1 MTPLP
6 KAVRLQEFL
15 RRLRSLPAAANHD
28 QARAQIEETLNAVE
42 DELSGVVFNP
52 DHWRTDGRMY
62 PAQDDSAAD
71 VEGHP
76 GVTSYRHR
84 SHETFIAENGAF
96 EIRNLNGNDV
106 LIEKLGADGKGV
118 WS

>member
-1 MTPLP
+1 
-6 KAVRLQEFL
+6 VRLQEFL
-15 RRLRSLPAAANHD
+15 QRLRSLPAAATHD
-28 QARAQIEETLNAVE
+28 QARAQIEETLNFVE
-42 DELSGVVFNP
+42 NELSGVPFNP
-52 DHWRTDGRMY
+52 NNWRTDGRMY

-71 VEGHP
+71 VEGYP

-84 SHETFIAENGAF
+84 SHETFIATNGAF
-96 EIRNLNGNDV
+96 EIRNLAGDEV

>member
-1 MTPLP
+1 MPLP
-6 KAVRLQEFL
+6 KSVRLQEFL

-28 QARAQIEETLNAVE
+28 QARAQLEETLNAVE
-42 DELSGVVFNP
+42 DELSGVPFIPNN
-52 DHWRTDGRMY
+52 WRTDGRMY
-62 PAQDDSAAD
+62 PAQDDYAAD

-76 GVTSYRHR
+76 CVTSYRHR

-96 EIRNLNGNDV
+96 EIRDLKENKV

>member
-1 MTPLP
+1 MTLP
-6 KAVRLQEFL
+6 KAVRLREFL
-15 RRLRSLPAAANHD
+15 RRLGTLPAAANHD
-28 QARAQIEETLNAVE
+28 QARAQIDGTLNAVE
-42 DELSGVVFNP
+42 DEWSGVVFNP
-52 DHWRTDGRMY
+52 AHWRTDGRMY

-71 VEGHP
+71 VDGYP

-84 SHETFIAENGAF
+84 VHETFIAENGAF
-96 EIRNLNGNDV
+96 EIRDLARDVV